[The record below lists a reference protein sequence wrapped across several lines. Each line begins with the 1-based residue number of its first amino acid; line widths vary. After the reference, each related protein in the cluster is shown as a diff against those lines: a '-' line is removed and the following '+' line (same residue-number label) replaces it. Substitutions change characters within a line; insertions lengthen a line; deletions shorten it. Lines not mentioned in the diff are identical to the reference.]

1 MQRDVEKLTGE
12 PLSVDQ
18 LIEYLPALKEV
29 ARAQL
34 DNWAKGAA
42 PKIKIEKKKATAYKA
57 NACDLCTQLST
68 PGCVYACPHDAAK
81 RVGLRRFFGGAMKRK
96 RPFSRRLHCPRI
108 NRRSILPSS
117 SCPVLSARE
126 GFLQQ

>member
-1 MQRDVEKLTGE
+1 MQRDVENLAGE

-42 PKIKIEKKKATAYKA
+42 LKIKIEKKKSTAYKA
-57 NACDLCTQLST
+57 NTCDLCTQLSP

-96 RPFSRRLHCPRI
+96 RRFSRQLHRLRI
-108 NRRSILPSS
+108 GRRSILPSS
-117 SCPVLSARE
+117 SRPVLSARE
-126 GFLQQ
+126 GFLQR

>member
-1 MQRDVEKLTGE
+1 MQRDIEKLTGE

-42 PKIKIEKKKATAYKA
+42 PKIKIEKKKTTAYKA
-57 NACDLCTQLST
+57 NTCDLCTQLST
-68 PGCVYACPHDAAK
+68 PGCAFASPHDAAE

-96 RPFSRRLHCPRI
+96 RRFSRRLHRLRI
-108 NRRSILPSS
+108 DRRSILPSS
-117 SCPVLSARE
+117 SRPVLSVGE